1 MATVLTAL
9 LYFSLRYDKF
19 TSLLAGDQ
27 LTDSFDIHV
36 SNNLQNV
43 CLYAV
48 LSLGSHF
55 VRYNFG
61 PLRTGL
67 NSSGGRAV
75 AESVQWLSN
84 YEKELRK
91 AAVFNLKFCDILGFQ
106 CVALDVFALQGC
118 CAA

>member
-1 MATVLTAL
+1 MVTVLTAL
-9 LYFSLRYDKF
+9 LHFSLRYDKF
-19 TSLLAGDQ
+19 TSHLAGDQ

-36 SNNLQNV
+36 SNNLQNF
-43 CLYAV
+43 CLSAV

-55 VRYNFG
+55 VRCNFG
-61 PLRTGL
+61 PLRTGPK
-67 NSSGGRAV
+67 SSGGRAV

-84 YEKELRK
+84 YEKKLRK
-91 AAVFNLKFCDILGFQ
+91 VAVFNLKLCDNLGFH